1 MGYMV
6 ELNTL
11 LRPTPPFDFSH
22 IKLGKPYTS
31 TLERERA
38 FPLGIALLLI
48 DAEWNFYGYV
58 VARSIL
64 VKDKKTV
71 VTFEVLT
78 LFSPEERSLYK
89 NKFLEAGKLTG
100 EVKI

>member
-11 LRPTPPFDFSH
+11 LRPTTPFDFAH
-22 IKLGKPYTS
+22 IELGKSYTS
-31 TLERERA
+31 ILERERA
-38 FPLGIALLLI
+38 FPLGIAVLVI
-48 DAEWNFYGYV
+48 DAEWRFYGYG

-71 VTFEVLT
+71 VTWEMIT
-78 LFSPEERSLYK
+78 LFSPQEQELYK
-89 NKFLEAGKLTG
+89 AKFIEAGKITG
-100 EVKI
+100 EVK

>member
-11 LRPTPPFDFSH
+11 LRPTPPFDFAH
-22 IKLGKPYTS
+22 IELGKTYTS
-31 TLERERA
+31 ILERDRA
-38 FPLGIALLLI
+38 FPLNIALLVI
-48 DAEWNFYGYV
+48 DSDWNFYGYG

-71 VTFEVLT
+71 VTWELLS
-78 LFSPEERSLYK
+78 LFSPDEQLLYK
-89 NKFLEAGKLTG
+89 NKFVEAGKLTG
-100 EVKI
+100 EVK